1 MDIIEK
7 AKIRITNWIHHNEHH
22 QEEYELFADQLEKE
36 GKTESASHI
45 REMAALSEQSNECL
59 KKALQGLQEK
69 IHAQK

>member
-22 QEEYELFADQLEKE
+22 QEEYDLFADQLEQE
-36 GKTESASHI
+36 GKNESARHI

-59 KKALQGLQEK
+59 KKALQGL
-69 IHAQK
+69 